1 MRTHADLAAKLL
13 REAAIMFRTM
23 GGTSDELA
31 EKLSEFA
38 DVYDQVADLV
48 EADPLAE
55 LQPAGS

>member
-23 GGTSDELA
+23 AGTTDELA
-31 EKLSEFA
+31 EKLGEFA
-38 DVYDQVADLV
+38 DVYDQVAVLV
-48 EADPLAE
+48 ETDPLAE

>member
-23 GGTSDELA
+23 GSTNDELA
-31 EKLSEFA
+31 ENLNEFA
-38 DVYDQVADLV
+38 DVYDQVAKLV

>member
-23 GGTSDELA
+23 AGTTDELA
-31 EKLSEFA
+31 EKLGEFA
-38 DVYDQVADLV
+38 DVYDQVALLV
-48 EADPLAE
+48 ETDPLAE

>member
-23 GGTSDELA
+23 GGTNDELA

-48 EADPLAE
+48 ETDPLAE